1 MRKGKRYYDNS
12 NLNLLDLI
20 EHSLR
25 INALFL
31 NRVIFT
37 TFAYFILILT
47 FLNKFFFVKLIFII
61 LFCFLYILIYFI
73 RKKHF
78 IEDLSKYNRYQIR
91 LI

>member
-1 MRKGKRYYDNS
+1 MKTNHALHSSSVIKNCKIIRLYAKRGKRYYDNS

-37 TFAYFILILT
+37 TFAYL
-47 FLNKFFFVKLIFII
+47 FLF
-61 LFCFLYILIYFI
+61 
-73 RKKHF
+73 
-78 IEDLSKYNRYQIR
+78 
-91 LI
+91 